1 MTSSSPLVPIKT
13 PRDLRSLKKNW
24 GNPSGLVPTMG
35 ALHEG
40 HIQLIRHAASTA
52 EEVIVS
58 IFVNPT
64 QFADNE
70 DLKSYPRNLAS
81 DIEMAQLA
89 GATQIFVPN
98 AKDLYPNGFS
108 TYVVPCGPLVE
119 RWEGK
124 SRPHF
129 FRGVCTVVC
138 KLFQIIQPTFAIFG
152 QKDFQQ
158 LQVVR
163 QMVNDLDLQVEI
175 HAMPT
180 VREEDGLAMSSRNT
194 YLDAKER
201 KVAPLLFKTLQQAIS
216 IIQNDP
222 KQNLEVLSQTLT
234 RQLNLVPQI
243 KIDYLGFVDAESL
256 QPVSQFDGNVCLM
269 VAAFVGKTRLIDNLL
284 IQTK

>member
-24 GNPSGLVPTMG
+24 GSPSGLVPTMG

-70 DLKSYPRNLAS
+70 DLESYPRNLAS
-81 DIEMAQLA
+81 DIEIAQLA
-89 GATQIFVPN
+89 GATQIFVPTV
-98 AKDLYPNGFS
+98 KDLYPNGFS

-129 FRGVCTVVC
+129 FRGVCTVVF

-163 QMVNDLDLQVEI
+163 QMVSDLDLQV
-175 HAMPT
+175 
-180 VREEDGLAMSSRNT
+180 
-194 YLDAKER
+194 
-201 KVAPLLFKTLQQAIS
+201 
-216 IIQNDP
+216 
-222 KQNLEVLSQTLT
+222 
-234 RQLNLVPQI
+234 
-243 KIDYLGFVDAESL
+243 
-256 QPVSQFDGNVCLM
+256 
-269 VAAFVGKTRLIDNLL
+269 
-284 IQTK
+284 

>member
-1 MTSSSPLVPIKT
+1 MTLFSPLVPIKKSKN
-13 PRDLRSLKKNW
+13 LRSLMKDW
-24 GNPSGLVPTMG
+24 GNPIGLIPTMG

-40 HIQLIRHAASTA
+40 HLQLIRHAAKSA
-52 EEVIVS
+52 EEVVVS

-64 QFADNE
+64 QFAGNE
-70 DLKSYPRNLAS
+70 DLESYPRNLAS
-81 DIEMAQLA
+81 DIKMAQLA
-89 GATQIFVPN
+89 GATQIFAPTV
-98 AKDLYPNGFS
+98 KDLYPIGFS
-108 TYVVPCGPLVE
+108 TYVVPCGPLIE